1 MSQSTDAELVIDLDS
16 ESEDDQPSEVSPV
29 FAEALSTSCSHV
41 LKRQLA
47 AVAKGEQSRAADR
60 LHYDELLDQLV
71 EEVTEGYVDKV
82 KKAAAEGL
90 RTAELFDFDGGDKME
105 GTEHS
110 LLFLTKGPR
119 RQGQDFYL
127 RLGLL
132 PFMTRVWL
140 VVRPFEPE
148 LSYDPEANENVVS
161 VRW

>member
-1 MSQSTDAELVIDLDS
+1 MSEASQSTDAELVIDLDS
-16 ESEDDQPSEVSPV
+16 ESGDEVSPV
-29 FAEALSTSCSHV
+29 YTEALSVSCSHAV
-41 LKRQLA
+41 KRQLA
-47 AVAKGEQSRAADR
+47 AVAKGEQTRAADR

-71 EEVTEGYVDKV
+71 GEVTEGYVDKV

-119 RQGQDFYL
+119 RQGQDFFL